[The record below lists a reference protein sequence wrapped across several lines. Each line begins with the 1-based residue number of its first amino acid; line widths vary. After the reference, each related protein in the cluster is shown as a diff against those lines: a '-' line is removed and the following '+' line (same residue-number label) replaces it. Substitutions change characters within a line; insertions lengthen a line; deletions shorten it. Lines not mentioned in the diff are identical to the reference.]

1 MITLIADSR
10 VCALRSSLCTAGQ
23 HNEFLDTAEDFFS
36 HRLDVTLKNCALN
49 IIVIECYISDN
60 KGLELLRFVK
70 RRRPDVPV
78 LFVCSSDSD
87 HTVAEA
93 LGYGARDCFKK
104 PVPVRIF
111 LERIKVLQTIKSR
124 PQEQRVPLKAMA
136 TLQPVP
142 DPVTTAVPETILRAL
157 QFIDYNLADRT
168 ITTKRLAK
176 KAGMSLY
183 HFCRTFKHCTTKSPM
198 QYVSFM
204 RVQKAKVLLKENSG
218 SMNIGQIAIAVG
230 FYDAS
235 IFDKHFKRV
244 TGLTP
249 SAYRHSVYPSDQI
262 VGQLENIHPLISLI
276 RSNIVEAWNS
286 KNIPRN
292 LNERA
297 TSLLTEPSSEKPAQR
312 SNQADL
318 LPHTQP
324 TVLRNPEQ

>member
-1 MITLIADSR
+1 MFTIIADSK
-10 VCALRSSLCTAGQ
+10 VCTLQSTLCKAGQ
-23 HNEFLDTAEDFFS
+23 QNAFLDTAEDSFY

-49 IIVIECYISDN
+49 IIVIECSISDN

-87 HTVAEA
+87 HTVVEA
-93 LGYGARDCFKK
+93 LRAGARDCFKK
-104 PVPVRIF
+104 PVPVRI
-111 LERIKVLQTIKSR
+111 LMERIEVLQTLKGR
-124 PQEQRVPLKAMA
+124 QHEQRIPLKALSMHQ
-136 TLQPVP
+136 LVP
-142 DPVTTAVPETILRAL
+142 NSVTTAAPETILRAL
-157 QFIDYNLADRT
+157 QFIDYNLADHT

-198 QYVSFM
+198 QFVSFL

-218 SMNIGQIAIAVG
+218 SMNIGQIAMAVG

-249 SAYRHSVYPSDQI
+249 SAYRHSVHPSDQI
-262 VGQLENIHPLISLI
+262 VGQLENIQPLISLI
-276 RSNIVEAWNS
+276 QSNIMEAWNS

-292 LNERA
+292 LNE
-297 TSLLTEPSSEKPAQR
+297 PAA
-312 SNQADL
+312 SPD
-318 LPHTQP
+318 
-324 TVLRNPEQ
+324 